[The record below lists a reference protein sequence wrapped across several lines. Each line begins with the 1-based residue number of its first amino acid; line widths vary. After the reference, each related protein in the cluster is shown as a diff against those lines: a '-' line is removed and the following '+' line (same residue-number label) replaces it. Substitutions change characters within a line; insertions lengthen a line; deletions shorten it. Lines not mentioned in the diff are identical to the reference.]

1 MSQREQ
7 FFEAIL
13 AGNIAEISAQL
24 VADPPIDVNIRYKHQ
39 TPLFF
44 AINKNVPNLN
54 EVVTLLL
61 QAGADVNIMC
71 RRHMSTNTALGIAL
85 LEHKFDV
92 ALAILNTEKVDLKIL
107 PYLSFAIE
115 GEAPADIITTLIV
128 EYAARGDRKN
138 LFKGLDEAVVAD
150 KADIVTELLRI
161 YPEFKT
167 KSLSQ
172 NLGYANSANV
182 AQILINNG
190 ADVNF
195 VDSYNGQTPLMKC
208 NSAEIAVLL
217 INAGADVNAA
227 TKHGKTVLM
236 IHSEVL
242 NDDIVSIL
250 LEKGARIESVDKEGN
265 NALMYAAED
274 LTPSVVTLLNAGAD
288 FQQRNTLGQSAVDI
302 AVKTMRQ
309 FNAHPHHDAEIQ
321 EMIEMID
328 FPVPLPVMRI
338 QLNALSDA
346 NYRVFSLF
354 ENIKDV
360 SAEREYTAASP
371 SERAKLKQ
379 DRAEL
384 FKSLVHPKL
393 LSTVRYTVRYYTSKL
408 DPDITALGC
417 AARLGHVGAI
427 AALEVAGISF
437 RVPGDAAG
445 NSASAIASR
454 AGWRDLADQ
463 LARKASKE
471 VARSDELYRL
481 TRSKIVVGNR
491 VGLMKDV
498 VDSVLDFIAAPG
510 VFIESSVALPPPP
523 GGAAAEEPRLKSRQ
537 RRRLEG
543 GLLSF
548 LFPSFA

>member
-24 VADPPIDVNIRYKHQ
+24 VADPPIDVNIQYKHQ

-61 QAGADVNIMC
+61 QAGADVNIMR
-71 RRHMSTNTALGIAL
+71 RRHMIYDTALSIAL
-85 LEHKFDV
+85 QDHKFDV

-138 LFKGLDEAVVAD
+138 LLKGLNEAVVAD

-182 AQILINNG
+182 AQILLNNG

-195 VDSYNGQTPLMKC
+195 VDSYNGETPLMKC

-227 TKHGKTVLM
+227 KTKYGKTVLM
-236 IHSEVL
+236 IHSEEDE

-250 LEKGARIESVDKEGN
+250 LEKGARIESVDEKGN

-274 LTPSVVTLLNAGAD
+274 LKPSIVTLLNAGAD
-288 FQQRNTLGQSAVDI
+288 FQQRNTRGQSAVDI
-302 AVKTMRQ
+302 AVKSMS
-309 FNAHPHHDAEIQ
+309 FINEEADSD
-321 EMIEMID
+321 IEAIE
-328 FPVPLPVMRI
+328 VRRS
-338 QLNALSDA
+338 QLNALNNA
-346 NYRVFSLF
+346 KNRLIRLF
-354 ENIKDV
+354 ENIMDV
-360 SAEREYTAASP
+360 FLEREYVAASP

-393 LSTVRYTVRYYTSKL
+393 LSTVRYNPVQGYTAGWVQRFMTLQTLSPL
-408 DPDITALGC
+408 TALGC

-471 VARSDELYRL
+471 VARSDELYRF

>member
-1 MSQREQ
+1 MSRREQ

-24 VADPPIDVNIRYKHQ
+24 VADPPIDVNIRYKHK

-85 LEHKFDV
+85 QEHKFDV

-138 LFKGLDEAVVAD
+138 LLKGLDEAVVAD
-150 KADIVTELLRI
+150 KADIVTALLRI

-227 TKHGKTVLM
+227 TKYGKTVLM
-236 IHSEVL
+236 IHSEEDE

-274 LTPSVVTLLNAGAD
+274 LKPSIVTLLNAGAD
-288 FQQRNTLGQSAVDI
+288 FQQRNTLGESAVDI
-302 AVKTMRQ
+302 AVKIMSD
-309 FNAHPHHDAEIQ
+309 FIDAEIQ
-321 EMIEMID
+321 EID
-328 FPVPLPVMRI
+328 FPVMTI
-338 QLNALSDA
+338 QLNALNDA
-346 NYRVFSLF
+346 KNRMIRLY
-354 ENIKDV
+354 ENIMDA
-360 SAEREYTAASP
+360 SLEREYTAASP

-393 LSTVRYTVRYYTSKL
+393 LSTLRYNPVQGYTAGWVQRFMTLQTLSPL
-408 DPDITALGC
+408 TALGC

-471 VARSDELYRL
+471 VARSDELYRF

-548 LFPSFA
+548 LFA

>member
-1 MSQREQ
+1 MSRRDQ

-24 VADPPIDVNIRYKHQ
+24 VADPPIDVNIQYKHQ

-61 QAGADVNIMC
+61 QAGADVNIM
-71 RRHMSTNTALGIAL
+71 RRKHMIYDTALSIAL
-85 LEHKFDV
+85 QDHKFDV

-138 LFKGLDEAVVAD
+138 LLKGLNEAVVAD

-182 AQILINNG
+182 AQILLNNG

-227 TKHGKTVLM
+227 TKYGKTVLM
-236 IHSEVL
+236 IHSEEDE

-274 LTPSVVTLLNAGAD
+274 LKPSIVTLLNAGAD
-288 FQQRNTLGQSAVDI
+288 FQQRNTLGESAVDI
-302 AVKTMRQ
+302 AVKIMSD
-309 FNAHPHHDAEIQ
+309 FIDAEIQ
-321 EMIEMID
+321 EID
-328 FPVPLPVMRI
+328 FPVMTI
-338 QLNALSDA
+338 QLNALNDA
-346 NYRVFSLF
+346 KNRMIRLY
-354 ENIKDV
+354 ENIMDA
-360 SAEREYTAASP
+360 SLEREYTAASP

-393 LSTVRYTVRYYTSKL
+393 LSTVRYNPVQRFMTLKQL
-408 DPDITALGC
+408 ELTALGC

-471 VARSDELYRL
+471 VARSDELYRF

-548 LFPSFA
+548 LFA